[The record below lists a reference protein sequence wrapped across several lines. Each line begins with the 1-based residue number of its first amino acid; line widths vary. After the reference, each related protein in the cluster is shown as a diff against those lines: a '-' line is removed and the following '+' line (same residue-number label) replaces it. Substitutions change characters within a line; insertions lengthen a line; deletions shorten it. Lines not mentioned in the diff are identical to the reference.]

1 MYTRSFFVKAGW
13 GLIILLIIACS
24 FTGSAGAKPTLVEVS
39 DANDSTLKLLSI
51 AEDGTIYEGR
61 LVGPGLPPENYDPN
75 FNLADLNDISAQYL
89 DKNEVPAMSW
99 SFGCTPTSA
108 TMICGYLDRHGYPD
122 MYTGP
127 VNGGVFPLTNAIWG
141 PSFEG
146 NGQCPLTASQE
157 GLDGRTTKGHKDD
170 YYHKYGSNVAPYY
183 GSWKEHAPQ
192 DSLADFMG
200 TSMFQKYGSTDGSTW
215 IWTNQ
220 DGSPVYD
227 FTEYDDTQR
236 DGMHGIKLFVESRGY
251 SVASDGQHS
260 LNYNQ
265 LIYGYN
271 GNTKGF
277 TYDQYKA
284 EIDAGYPVLIQVRGH
299 TMLGVGYTGTD
310 QIIIHNTWDYNKHTM
325 TWGGVY
331 EGMQHYAVG
340 VIHLNPAPTPTPTPT
355 PTPEPTP
362 VVQSI
367 VPNTGQAGTS
377 VPYRVT
383 GENFIFG
390 AIVNLT
396 RPEEKNITSSATIH
410 GKDLT
415 GTFTIPVNA
424 VTGPWNV
431 SVHQNELYSN
441 DNILFT
447 ITPPPVPVPVVTGI
461 TPDSGQ
467 AGFAVNYTI
476 TGSNFM
482 NGAWV
487 HLTREG
493 QANISSIGILNE
505 TNITGTFYIPVHTL
519 PGPWNVVVQQDGLY
533 SNETIQFT
541 ITPPP
546 SDTPV
551 VTSIIP
557 DSGEKGTEVI
567 YSITGEHLLY
577 GAIVNLTHEG
587 EENITSIGDIP
598 GPYLTGSFQIPKD
611 ALTGPW
617 NVSVNQNGRYSND
630 DIQFTITDNPI
641 HVPVVH
647 RITPDLGI
655 QGNLTE
661 YILQGEYLMDGALVN
676 LSHPEQS
683 NITSVGNLTGGNLTG
698 TIPIPD
704 DALPGAW
711 NVSVNQSGLFSNDN
725 VQFTILP
732 SGPYPFVRSIV
743 MSFAAPGKG
752 TGFVVYGDNFENRAI
767 VNLSHPGEQN
777 ITATGE
783 LVKGTLTGTFSI
795 PESCTPGLWNVT
807 VNVRG
812 KISNDNVQY
821 PIKGKTR

>member
-1 MYTRSFFVKAGW
+1 VKAGW
-13 GLIILLIIACS
+13 GLIILLFIACS
-24 FTGSAGAKPTLVEVS
+24 LPGGAGAKPTLVEMS

-51 AEDGTIYEGR
+51 SEDGTIYEGR

-75 FNLADLNDISAQYL
+75 SHLADLNDVSAQYL
-89 DKNEVPAMSW
+89 DKNEVPALSW
-99 SFGCTPTSA
+99 SYGCTPTSA
-108 TMICGYLDRHGYPD
+108 TMICGYLDRHGYPN

-127 VNGGVFPLTNAIWG
+127 TNGGVFPLTNAVWG

-157 GLDGRTTKGHKDD
+157 GLDGRTTKGSKDD
-170 YYHKYGSNVAPYY
+170 YYHKYGSDVDPYY
-183 GSWKEHAPQ
+183 GSWKEHTPQ

-200 TSMFQKYGSTDGSTW
+200 TSMYQKYGSTDGSTW
-215 IWTNQ
+215 IWTNR

-251 SVASDGQHS
+251 TVAHDGQHS

-284 EIDAGYPVLIQVRGH
+284 EIDAGYPVLIQLMGH

-310 QIIIHNTWDYNKHTM
+310 QIIFHNTWDYNKHTM

-355 PTPEPTP
+355 PTPKPTP

-367 VPNTGQAGTS
+367 KPNTGQAGTS
-377 VPYRVT
+377 VSYLVN
-383 GENFIFG
+383 GENFVSG

-396 RPEEKNITSSATIH
+396 RFDETNITSIASVTGLA
-410 GKDLT
+410 LT
-415 GTFTIPVNA
+415 GTFAIPPDA
-424 VTGPWNV
+424 FPGPWNV
-431 SVHQNELYSN
+431 SVNQNGQYSN

-447 ITPPPVPVPVVTGI
+447 ITAPPVPVPVVTGI
-461 TPDSGQ
+461 SPKSLY
-467 AGFAVNYTI
+467 AGSIVNYTI

-487 HLTREG
+487 NLTKEG
-493 QANISSIGILNE
+493 Q
-505 TNITGTFYIPVHTL
+505 TNIASFGTLKDGTLTGTFYIPVNTL
-519 PGPWNVVVQQDGLY
+519 TGPWNVSVNQYGQF
-533 SNETIQFT
+533 SNDNVIFT
-541 ITPPP
+541 ITPAPT
-546 SDTPV
+546 DTPIV
-551 VTSIIP
+551 DSINP

-587 EENITSIGDIP
+587 EDNITSFIDIP
-598 GPYLTGSFQIPKD
+598 GTPNFGSFEIPPD

-617 NVSVNQNGRYSND
+617 NVSVNQNGLYSND
-630 DIQFTITDNPI
+630 NILFTITDSPI
-641 HVPVVH
+641 HGPVVH
-647 RITPDLGI
+647 NITPDSGI
-655 QGNLTE
+655 QGEATDYL
-661 YILQGEYLMDGALVN
+661 LQGENLMDGAQVN
-676 LSHPEQS
+676 LSHPEQN
-683 NITSVGNLTGGNLTG
+683 NISSIGNLSEGNLTG
-698 TIPIPD
+698 TIAIPD
-704 DALPGAW
+704 DALPGPW
-711 NVSVNQSGLFSNDN
+711 NVTVTQSGLTSNDD
-725 VQFTILP
+725 VQFVILP
-732 SGPYPFVRSIV
+732 SGPYPVVHSIS

-752 TGFVVYGDNFENRAI
+752 TGFVIYGDNFENRAI

-777 ITATGE
+777 ITAIGT
-783 LVKGTLTGTFSI
+783 LVQGKLTGTFII
-795 PESCTPGLWNVT
+795 PASSTPGLWNVT
-807 VNVRG
+807 VHVRG
-812 KISNDNVQY
+812 KISNDNIQY